1 MTNEKMI
8 EMLTARKMCLT
19 SKTYVDKRCDED
31 CDSCKYNYLMGNM
44 GEQIE
49 LCNELIIILA
59 TFCSIEKNLIN
70 KGSNPFDKYVNK
82 QMKEGE

>member
-8 EMLTARKMCLT
+8 EMLAARKMCLT
-19 SKTYVDKRCDED
+19 SQTYVDKQCNDD
-31 CDSCKYNYLMGNM
+31 CDNCKYNYLMGNM

-59 TFCSIEKNLIN
+59 TFCSIEK
-70 KGSNPFDKYVNK
+70 KFD
-82 QMKEGE
+82 